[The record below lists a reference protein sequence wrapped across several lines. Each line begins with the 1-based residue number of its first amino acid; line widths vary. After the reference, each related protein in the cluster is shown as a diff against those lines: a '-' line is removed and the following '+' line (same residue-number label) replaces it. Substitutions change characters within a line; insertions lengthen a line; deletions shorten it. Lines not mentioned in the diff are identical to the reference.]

1 MPPKLETRQQL
12 SKHMIS
18 FSNEGNTTTHAIY
31 LSWLNPLNCTSLHA
45 VMSYAYTPS
54 SGANT
59 DSTHA
64 TWQQRK
70 TNTQASVA
78 DKINNIISSHD
89 QGGLPMYKDK
99 PYNYASSG
107 RKRPFYQQK
116 RLMLALLG
124 VLTWILYFV
133 GAFSCGSGGG
143 SDERTRSSKG
153 VAGWFSGGSRKVDI
167 WGQRREKVRDA
178 FKISWKAYEENAWG
192 MVACRGVHNTEQS
205 GLRLNRL

>member
-18 FSNEGNTTTHAIY
+18 FSNEGKTTTHAIY

-133 GAFSCGSGGG
+133 GAFSSGTREGSGETRGG
-143 SDERTRSSKG
+143 NIWKRLCTRGKETPYAAARATG
-153 VAGWFSGGSRKVDI
+153 FVGHHPCCGH
-167 WGQRREKVRDA
+167 
-178 FKISWKAYEENAWG
+178 
-192 MVACRGVHNTEQS
+192 GVH
-205 GLRLNRL
+205 RLPANS